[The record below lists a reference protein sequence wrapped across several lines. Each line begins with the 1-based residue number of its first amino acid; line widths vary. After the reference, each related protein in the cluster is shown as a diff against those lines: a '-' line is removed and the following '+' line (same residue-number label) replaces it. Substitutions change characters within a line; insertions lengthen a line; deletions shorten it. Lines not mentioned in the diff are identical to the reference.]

1 MKELDWMN
9 ICKEIEQLCKL
20 HDEAVANYEK
30 CREFANRMSIFMS
43 DMEDMGCNQMANRAM
58 DILAN
63 CNPKVASHC
72 EKANM
77 EKGMLEQM
85 KSDCKKRLKECDCSH

>member
-1 MKELDWMN
+1 MDKQDFAN
-9 ICKEIEQLCKL
+9 INKEIEQLCKL

-30 CREFANRMSIFMS
+30 CREFANRMSLFMS
-43 DMEDMGCNQMANRAM
+43 NMEDLGCNSMANRAM

-72 EKANM
+72 EKSNM
-77 EKGMLEQM
+77 EKGMLEQL
-85 KSDCKKRLKECDCSH
+85 KAECEKKLKESK

>member
-1 MKELDWMN
+1 MNKQDWAN
-9 ICKEIEQLCKL
+9 INKEIERLCKL
-20 HDEAVANYEK
+20 HDETAANYEK
-30 CREFANRMSIFMS
+30 CREFANHMSLFMS
-43 DMEDMGCNQMANRAM
+43 DLEDMGCNSMANRAM

-85 KSDCKKRLKECDCSH
+85 KAECEKKLKESE